1 MDISYKTQRLL
12 LRTLDVTYYQQIL
25 HFLKSNCVLFER
37 FERDKPSDYYTPEYQ
52 HQAVEYEYQLIKK
65 KQHLR
70 LFVFL
75 HSNPDKIIGTVSFSN
90 FKHFPT
96 RTCEIGY
103 KFDPDFHHQG
113 YALEAVEKA
122 LDIIFSEYNMRRVN
136 AYIQPS
142 NTPSLNLVSNLGFTR
157 KELIQNYAEIQGI
170 SRDHYLYVLDSPYR

>member
-1 MDISYKTQRLL
+1 MDISYETQRLL
-12 LRTLDVTYYQQIL
+12 LRPLDVTYYRHIL
-25 HFLKSNCVLFER
+25 YFLESNRAVFER
-37 FERDKPSDYYTPEYQ
+37 FERDKPENYYTPEYQ
-52 HQAVEYEYQLIKK
+52 RQAVDYEYSLIKK

-75 HSNPDKIIGTVSFSN
+75 RSNPDKIIGTVSFSN

-96 RTCEIGY
+96 KTCEIGY
-103 KFDPDFHHQG
+103 KFDPSYHHQG

-122 LDIIFSEYNMRRVN
+122 LDVIFSSYNMRRVN

-157 KELIQNYAEIQGI
+157 KELIPKYAEIQGQG
-170 SRDHYLYVLDSPYR
+170 RDHYLYYLDSPFR

>member
-1 MDISYKTQRLL
+1 MDISYQTQRLL
-12 LRTLDVTYYQQIL
+12 LRTLDTTYYRQIL
-25 HFLKSNCVLFER
+25 HFLKANRTTFER
-37 FERDKPSDYYTPEYQ
+37 FERDKPADYYTPEYQ
-52 HQAVEYEYQLIKK
+52 KTAVDYEYCLITK

-75 HSNPDKIIGTVSFSN
+75 NSNPDKIIGTVSFSN

-103 KFDPDFHHQG
+103 KFDPAFHHQG

-142 NTPSLNLVSNLGFTR
+142 NTPSLNLASNIGFTR
-157 KELIQNYAEIQGI
+157 RELIPNYAQIQGAW
-170 SRDHYLYVLDSPYR
+170 RDHYLYSLDSPYR